1 MKILLFGIT
10 KDIIGDAQ
18 LVWELKED
26 QKTSNDLL
34 DALKERYPEL
44 QKLRS
49 IALAVNGEHAD
60 GSELIKQTDEIAL
73 IPPMSGG

>member
-10 KDIIGDAQ
+10 KDIIGDTSLEYPLQ
-18 LVWELKED
+18 SDNMTSNELLNELKGE
-26 QKTSNDLL
+26 
-34 DALKERYPEL
+34 YPAL

-49 IALAVNGEHAD
+49 IALAVNGEHSN
-60 GSELIKQTDEIAL
+60 GEELLSDKDEVAL